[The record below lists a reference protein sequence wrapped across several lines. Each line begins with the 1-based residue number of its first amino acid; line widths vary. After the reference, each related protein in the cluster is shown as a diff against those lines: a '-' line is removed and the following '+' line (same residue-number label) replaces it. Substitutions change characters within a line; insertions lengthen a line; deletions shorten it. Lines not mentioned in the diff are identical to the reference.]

1 MVITGGFGEGE
12 RAEGEALKQAML
24 DAAKPHL
31 LRIIGPNCLG
41 VMSTPTSINASFAH
55 ISPKAGRIAFLTQS
69 GAIATAMLDWASVRD
84 IGFSHLVSRGSMSD
98 VDFGDLLDYLALNAN
113 TDAVLLYVEAITH
126 ARKFLSAAR
135 MASRTKPVVV
145 VKSGRTEAGAK
156 AALSHTGALARSDAV
171 YEAAFRRAGML
182 CVHTLAE
189 LFQAVGVLATG
200 VRIEGDRLGILT
212 NGGRLGV
219 LAVDE
224 IAERNGQLA
233 PLADHTIKRLD
244 AVLPATWSRA
254 NPVDI
259 FGDAAGHRYRESL
272 LALLEAPECD
282 AVLVM
287 KCPTAVAD
295 SHDAARAVVAAIG
308 DRHSP
313 VLTCWLGEG
322 AAADARRLF
331 AGARIPS
338 FATPEEAVRAFGHL
352 VGYRCN
358 QSLLLETPPTTPSGA
373 SDLSKAE
380 AIIDG
385 ALSEGRALLTE
396 IEAKDLLASM
406 DIPAVPSTRAA
417 GPAEAMQQAERLGY
431 PVVLKILWRDISHKS
446 DVGGVQLNLASQE
459 AVRQAAEDMLRK
471 VREAAPRRGSM
482 GSPFSP

>member
-84 IGFSHLVSRGSMSD
+84 IGFSHLVSLGSMSD

-212 NGGRLGV
+212 NGGRLG
-219 LAVDE
+219 D
-224 IAERNGQLA
+224 N
-233 PLADHTIKRLD
+233 
-244 AVLPATWSRA
+244 
-254 NPVDI
+254 
-259 FGDAAGHRYRESL
+259 
-272 LALLEAPECD
+272 
-282 AVLVM
+282 
-287 KCPTAVAD
+287 
-295 SHDAARAVVAAIG
+295 
-308 DRHSP
+308 
-313 VLTCWLGEG
+313 
-322 AAADARRLF
+322 
-331 AGARIPS
+331 
-338 FATPEEAVRAFGHL
+338 
-352 VGYRCN
+352 RC
-358 QSLLLETPPTTPSGA
+358 
-373 SDLSKAE
+373 
-380 AIIDG
+380 
-385 ALSEGRALLTE
+385 
-396 IEAKDLLASM
+396 
-406 DIPAVPSTRAA
+406 
-417 GPAEAMQQAERLGY
+417 
-431 PVVLKILWRDISHKS
+431 
-446 DVGGVQLNLASQE
+446 
-459 AVRQAAEDMLRK
+459 
-471 VREAAPRRGSM
+471 
-482 GSPFSP
+482 